1 MESKQF
7 YRGLKLFGLFLI
19 FFLCVSL
26 EAAPLKVK
34 VIVDNSSIRATPELG
49 GKVLAKVAQNTI
61 LESENKQGEWYKV
74 VFESSEGVII
84 SGFIHEM
91 TVEETTEAYPVAT
104 IGAAPVTS
112 QAQAQLI
119 AEIEVKMT
127 EGRNLIRQDRD
138 FKKAIDTLRPLVA
151 KILRITEN
159 RKQRKLGAEIF
170 LWIGLAYIAQGEQL
184 SALIEFRNMFEAD
197 DAYSREITKNI
208 LQTEIVSMIKQ
219 AENEYKGLVTEYSLE
234 ISTNPKEATIFINGK
249 EIGTSPEIYRTTT
262 PKIVIELQKKGFK
275 PIKDEFFI
283 TQPSVKKE
291 YVLESAGKNLEI
303 KSNPIGASVYLDGIN
318 TGKVTNCEIPTV
330 PFGIHKIKLVKRNY
344 AEWEGEIEINANQE
358 TFSLAG
364 ALTPNKYT
372 FLSKFGGVAVKSFK
386 RLSGVTVDKNNY
398 LYIID
403 SSSIKVKKYSPEGK
417 FMRAFGKIGKE
428 FRKLKIPAGIAI
440 DSKGNLYVTDA
451 KTHGVLLFDATGKYR
466 RKWGIK
472 MGSGNALF
480 NTPIGIAVDSSDN
493 IYVVD
498 SKNNRIKK
506 YSNTGSLLKTWG
518 KQGSSDGDFVYP
530 RGVAVNKNNEVF
542 VIDRV
547 RVQKFSSEGE
557 FISAFGKQGVGDGE
571 FRGAMGIYID
581 QNGYIY
587 VADSRNNRIQ
597 KFDSKGQFIMKWGTA
612 GSGNGQMA
620 FPIGV
625 TVDSRGY
632 VYVAER
638 DNNRIQLFGF
648 APSPRPLPK
657 E

>member
-1 MESKQF
+1 M
-7 YRGLKLFGLFLI
+7 
-19 FFLCVSL
+19 
-26 EAAPLKVK
+26 
-34 VIVDNSSIRATPELG
+34 
-49 GKVLAKVAQNTI
+49 
-61 LESENKQGEWYKV
+61 
-74 VFESSEGVII
+74 FEREGVQI

-91 TVEETTEAYPVAT
+91 TVEETTESYPVESF
-104 IGAAPVTS
+104 GARPALS
-112 QAQAQLI
+112 QAQAQLT

-127 EGRNLIRQDRD
+127 EGRKLIRQDRD

-151 KILRITEN
+151 KMFRITEN
-159 RKQRKLGAEIF
+159 RRQREFGAEIF

-184 SALIEFRNMFEAD
+184 SALIEFRNMFEVD
-197 DAYSREITKNI
+197 DVYSREITKNI
-208 LQTEIVSMIKQ
+208 LQTEIVSLIKQ

-234 ISTNPKEATIFINGK
+234 ISTDPKEATIIINGK

-262 PKIVIELQKKGFK
+262 PKIVLELQKKGFK
-275 PIKDEFFI
+275 PLKDEFFI
-283 TQPSVKKE
+283 TSPSLKKE

-303 KSNPIGASVYLDGIN
+303 KSNPIGASVYLDGMD
-318 TGKVTNCEIPTV
+318 TGKVTNCVIPAV
-330 PFGIHKIKLVKRNY
+330 LFGIHKIKLVKGNY
-344 AEWEGEIEINANQE
+344 AEWEGTVEINANQE
-358 TFSLAG
+358 TFSLNG
-364 ALTPNKYT
+364 ALTPNKYS
-372 FLSKFGGVAVKSFK
+372 FLTKFGGAAIKFFK
-386 RLSGVTVDKNNY
+386 QPSGVTVDKNNN

-403 SSSIKVKKYSPEGK
+403 TSSTKVKKYSPEGK
-417 FMRAFGKIGKE
+417 FIRAFGQTGKE

-466 RKWGIK
+466 RKWGTK

-480 NTPIGIAVDSSDN
+480 NTPLGIAVDSSDN

-506 YSNTGSLLKTWG
+506 YSNTGRMLIAWG

-557 FISAFGKQGVGDGE
+557 FIFAFGKQGAGDGE
-571 FRGAMGIYID
+571 FNRAMGIYID

-587 VADSRNNRIQ
+587 VADSGNNRIQ

-612 GSGNGQMA
+612 GSGNGQMV
-620 FPIGV
+620 FPSSV

-638 DNNRIQLFGF
+638 GNNRIQLFGF
-648 APSPRPLPK
+648 APSPRSK
-657 E
+657 TN

>member
-1 MESKQF
+1 MKSKQF
-7 YRGLKLFGLFLI
+7 YMGLKLFGLFLI
-19 FFLCVSL
+19 FSLCVSL

-74 VFESSEGVII
+74 IFEREGVQI

-91 TVEETTEAYPVAT
+91 TVEETTEDYQVESVGTQPALN
-104 IGAAPVTS
+104 
-112 QAQAQLI
+112 QAQAQLT

-127 EGRNLIRQDRD
+127 EGRNLITQVRD
-138 FKKAIDTLRPLVA
+138 FDKAINTLSPLIS
-151 KILRITEN
+151 KIFRITDN
-159 RKQRKLGAEIF
+159 RKQRELGAEIF
-170 LWIGLAYIAQGEQL
+170 LWKGLAYISKGEQL
-184 SALIEFRNMFEAD
+184 SALIEFRNMFEVD
-197 DAYSREITKNI
+197 DVYSSRITKNI
-208 LQTEIVSMIKQ
+208 LQTEIVTMIKQ
-219 AENEYKGLVTEYSLE
+219 AENEYKGLVTEYALE
-234 ISTNPKEATIFINGK
+234 ISTDPKEATITINGK

-262 PKIVIELQKKGFK
+262 PQIVLELQKKGFK
-275 PIKDEFFI
+275 PLKDEFFI
-283 TQPSVKKE
+283 TSASLKKE

-303 KSNPIGASVYLDGIN
+303 KSNPIGASVYLDGVN
-318 TGKVTNCEIPTV
+318 TGKVTNCVIPTV
-330 PFGIHKIKLVKRNY
+330 LFGIHKIKLVKGNY
-344 AEWEGEIEINANQE
+344 AEWEGTIEINAGQE
-358 TFSLAG
+358 TFSLDG
-364 ALTPNKYT
+364 ALTPNKYL
-372 FLSKFGGVAVKSFK
+372 FLTKFGGTAVKSFK
-386 RLSGVTVDKNNY
+386 QISGVTVDKKNN

-403 SSSIKVKKYSPEGK
+403 TSSAKVKKYSSEGK
-417 FMRAFGKIGKE
+417 YLRAFGQIGKE
-428 FRKLKIPAGIAI
+428 FRKLKIPSGIAI

-451 KTHGVLLFDATGKYR
+451 KTHGVMLFDATGKFR
-466 RKWGIK
+466 RKWGTK

-506 YSNTGSLLKTWG
+506 YSNTGKMLIAWG

-547 RVQKFSSEGE
+547 RVQKFSSEGR

-571 FRGAMGIYID
+571 FRGPMGIYID
-581 QNGYIY
+581 QNAYIY
-587 VADSRNNRIQ
+587 VADSGNNRIQ
-597 KFDSKGQFIMKWGTA
+597 KFDSKGQFIMKWGTPGA
-612 GSGNGQMA
+612 GNGQMA

-638 DNNRIQLFGF
+638 DNNRIQLFGV
-648 APSPRPLPK
+648 APSTMALNK
-657 E
+657 

>member
-7 YRGLKLFGLFLI
+7 YMGLKLFGLFLI

-49 GKVLAKVAQNTI
+49 GKILAKVSQNTI

-74 VFESSEGVII
+74 IFEREGVQI

-91 TVEETTEAYPVAT
+91 TVEETTEDYPVES
-104 IGAAPVTS
+104 IGARPVTS
-112 QAQAQLI
+112 QAQAQLT

-127 EGRNLIRQDRD
+127 EGRNLIRQDRN
-138 FKKAIDTLRPLVA
+138 FKKAIDMLRPLIS
-151 KILRITEN
+151 KIFRVTEN
-159 RKQRKLGAEIF
+159 KRQRELGTEIF

-184 SALIEFRNMFEAD
+184 SALIEFRNMFEVD
-197 DAYSREITKNI
+197 DVYSKEITKNI
-208 LQTEIVSMIKQ
+208 LQTEIVSLIKQ

-234 ISTNPKEATIFINGK
+234 ISTDPKEAKIFINGK

-303 KSNPIGASVYLDGIN
+303 KSNPIGASVYLDGAD
-318 TGKVTNCEIPTV
+318 TGKVTNCVIPTV
-330 PFGIHKIKLVKRNY
+330 PFGIHKIKLVKGNY
-344 AEWEGEIEINANQE
+344 AEWEGAIEINASKE
-358 TFSLAG
+358 TFSLDG

-372 FLSKFGGVAVKSFK
+372 FLTKFGGPAVKFFK
-386 RLSGVTVDKNNY
+386 QPSGVTVDNNNN

-403 SSSIKVKKYSPEGK
+403 TSSIKVKKYSPEGK
-417 FMRAFGKIGKE
+417 YMKAFGQAGRE
-428 FRKLKIPAGIAI
+428 FRKLKIPGGIAV

-451 KTHGVLLFDATGKYR
+451 KTHGVLLFSATGKYR
-466 RKWGIK
+466 TRWGAK
-472 MGSGNALF
+472 MGSDNAKF
-480 NTPIGIAVDSSDN
+480 NTPMGIAVDSSDN
-493 IYVVD
+493 IYVAD
-498 SKNNRIKK
+498 SRNNRIKK
-506 YSNTGSLLKTWG
+506 YSNNGRMLKAWG
-518 KQGSSDGDFVYP
+518 KQGSSDGDFTYP
-530 RGVAVNKNNEVF
+530 MGVAVNKNNEIF
-542 VIDRV
+542 IIDRV
-547 RVQKFSSEGE
+547 RVQKFSSEGA
-557 FISAFGKQGVGDGE
+557 FIFAFGKRGVGDGE
-571 FRGAMGIYID
+571 FNRPMGIYID

-587 VADSRNNRIQ
+587 VADSGNNRIQ

-625 TVDSRGY
+625 TVDRRGY

-638 DNNRIQLFGF
+638 GNNRIQLFGF
-648 APSPRPLPK
+648 APSPMP
-657 E
+657 ETN

>member
-1 MESKQF
+1 MESKHF
-7 YRGLKLFGLFLI
+7 YRGLILFGLFLI

-26 EAAPLKVK
+26 EAAPEKVK

-61 LESENKQGEWYKV
+61 LESESKQGEWYKV
-74 VFESSEGVII
+74 IFEREGVQI

-91 TVEETTEAYPVAT
+91 TIEETTEDYPT
-104 IGAAPVTS
+104 IETGTQPALS
-112 QAQAQLI
+112 QAQAQLT

-127 EGRNLIRQDRD
+127 EGRKFITQDRD
-138 FKKAIDTLRPLVA
+138 FEKAIETLSPLIA
-151 KILRITEN
+151 KIFRVTDN
-159 RKQRKLGAEIF
+159 RKQRELGAEIF
-170 LWIGLAYIAQGEQL
+170 LWKGLAYISKGEQL
-184 SALIEFRNMFEAD
+184 SALIEFRNMFEVD
-197 DAYSREITKNI
+197 DVYSNKITKNI
-208 LQTEIVSMIKQ
+208 LQTEIVTMIKQ

-234 ISTNPKEATIFINGK
+234 ISTTPKEATIIINGK

-303 KSNPIGASVYLDGIN
+303 KSNPIGASVYLDGVD
-318 TGKVTNCEIPTV
+318 TGKVTNCVIPAV
-330 PFGIHKIKLVKRNY
+330 LFGIHKIKLVKGNY
-344 AEWEGEIEINANQE
+344 AEWEGTIEINAGQE
-358 TFSLAG
+358 TFSLDG

-372 FLSKFGGVAVKSFK
+372 FLTKFGGTAVKSFK
-386 RLSGVTVDKNNY
+386 QISGVTVDKNNN

-403 SSSIKVKKYSPEGK
+403 TSSAKVKKYNPEGK
-417 FMRAFGKIGKE
+417 NLRAFGQIGKE

-451 KTHGVLLFDATGKYR
+451 KTHGVLLFDATGKFR
-466 RKWGIK
+466 RKWGAK
-472 MGSGNALF
+472 MGSGNANF

-498 SKNNRIKK
+498 SRNNRIKK
-506 YSNTGSLLKTWG
+506 YSNTGRMLKAWG
-518 KQGSSDGDFVYP
+518 KQGTSNGDFLSP

-547 RVQKFSSEGE
+547 RIQKFSSEGE
-557 FISAFGKQGVGDGE
+557 FISAFGKQGAGDGE
-571 FRGAMGIYID
+571 FNRPSGMYID

-587 VADSRNNRIQ
+587 VADSGNNRIQ
-597 KFDSKGQFIMKWGTA
+597 KFDQKGQFIMKWGTP

-620 FPIGV
+620 FPIGI

-648 APSPRPLPK
+648 APSTRSLK
-657 E
+657 K

>member
-19 FFLCVSL
+19 FFMCVSL

-61 LESENKQGEWYKV
+61 LESESKQGEWYKV
-74 VFESSEGVII
+74 IFEREGVQI

-91 TVEETTEAYPVAT
+91 TVEETTEDYPTLGTGTQPAL
-104 IGAAPVTS
+104 S

-127 EGRNLIRQDRD
+127 EGRNFITQARD
-138 FKKAIDTLRPLVA
+138 FEKAIDTLSPLIA
-151 KILRITEN
+151 KIFRVTDN
-159 RKQRKLGAEIF
+159 RKQRELGAEIF
-170 LWIGLAYIAQGEQL
+170 LWKGLAYISKGEQL
-184 SALIEFRNMFEAD
+184 SALIEFKNMFEVD
-197 DAYSREITKNI
+197 DVYSSKITKNI
-208 LQTEIVSMIKQ
+208 LQTEIVTMIKQ

-234 ISTNPKEATIFINGK
+234 ISTDPKEATIIINGK

-291 YVLESAGKNLEI
+291 YILESAGKNLEI
-303 KSNPIGASVYLDGIN
+303 KSNPIGASVYLDGVD
-318 TGKVTNCEIPTV
+318 TGKVTNCVIPAV
-330 PFGIHKIKLVKRNY
+330 LFGIHKIKLVKGNY
-344 AEWEGEIEINANQE
+344 AEWEGTIEINAGQE
-358 TFSLAG
+358 TFSLDG

-372 FLSKFGGVAVKSFK
+372 FLSKFGGAAIKFFK
-386 RLSGVTVDKNNY
+386 QPAGVTVDKNNN

-403 SSSIKVKKYSPEGK
+403 ISSTKVKKYSPEGK
-417 FMRAFGKIGKE
+417 FIRAFGQTGRE

-451 KTHGVLLFDATGKYR
+451 KTHGVLLFDATGKFR
-466 RKWGIK
+466 RKWGTK

-498 SKNNRIKK
+498 SRNNRIKK
-506 YSNTGSLLKTWG
+506 YSNTGRMLKAWG
-518 KQGSSDGDFVYP
+518 KQGNSDGDFVYP

-542 VIDRV
+542 VIDRI
-547 RVQKFSSEGE
+547 RIQKFSSEGE
-557 FISAFGKQGVGDGE
+557 FIFAFGKQGAGDGE
-571 FRGAMGIYID
+571 FNRPSGMYID

-587 VADSRNNRIQ
+587 VADSGNSRIQ
-597 KFDSKGQFIMKWGTA
+597 KFDQKGKFIMKWGTA

-648 APSPRPLPK
+648 APSTRSLK
-657 E
+657 K